1 MNIVDSSGW
10 LEYFADGPNA
20 SFFSRP
26 LAKTSDLVVPSITIY
41 EVFKVVLRQGGDS
54 EALQAIALMQQG
66 SVVDL
71 TAEIAIL
78 AAKVIIECRL
88 PMAESIILAT
98 SRVPEATIWTQ
109 DSDFEEIETV
119 DQVVSRL
126 LNLMISTMTLATY
139 LS

>member
-41 EVFKVVLRQGGDS
+41 EVFKVVLRQRAES
-54 EALQAIALMQQG
+54 EALQAVALMQQG

-71 TAEIAIL
+71 TADISIL
-78 AAKVIIECRL
+78 AARVSIEYHL
-88 PMAESIILAT
+88 PMADSIILAS
-98 SRVPEATIWTQ
+98 SRAHGATIWTQ
-109 DSDFEEIETV
+109 DSDFEGIEGV
-119 DQVVSRL
+119 QYVAKR
-126 LNLMISTMTLATY
+126 NI
-139 LS
+139 